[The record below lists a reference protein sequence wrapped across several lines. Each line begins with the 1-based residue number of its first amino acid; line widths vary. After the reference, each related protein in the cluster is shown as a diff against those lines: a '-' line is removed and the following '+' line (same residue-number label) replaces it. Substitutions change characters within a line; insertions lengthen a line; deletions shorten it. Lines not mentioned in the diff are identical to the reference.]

1 MTYVSKRSVSRRAR
15 ILARLRFAIYAVNED
30 FSDER
35 ILELTRGTLMRARI
49 EFQVDKDRLKEALR
63 AQCMEAKL
71 LLRFYITDKAG
82 YHQRVVGE
90 MGLRSHSPS
99 GNAYDRRKY
108 WRHPVRHS
116 RTHLWCPVFVPRVTT

>member
-15 ILARLRFAIYAVNED
+15 ILARLRFAIYATSD
-30 FSDER
+30 ASDETVLR
-35 ILELTRGTLMRARI
+35 LTHGSFMRTRI
-49 EFQVDKDRLKEALR
+49 EFQVDWDRLKEAFR
-63 AQCMEAKL
+63 AQCIEAKL
-71 LLRFYITDKAG
+71 LLGFYITDKAG

-90 MGLRSHSPS
+90 MGLRAHRPG